1 MDVIKLSKFKADA
14 VDWVRYALRQRPFK
28 IETRGEDRRVV
39 VMSEDHYQALID
51 NQKPSG
57 GYQPTALT

>member
-14 VDWVRYALRQRPFK
+14 TDWVRYALRRQPFM
-28 IETRGEDRRVV
+28 IETRGEDKRVV
-39 VMSEDHYQALID
+39 MISEDHYQALID

-57 GYQPTALT
+57 GYSPTALT